1 MMAFEDL
8 QAEIAELFRDMT
20 EQPQDAHELAQQI
33 RDMLNQMKATGMP
46 LPADLVELEA
56 RLEADFGEGAATPPA
71 PVDLDSTE
79 ARGEPAE
86 GDGTDPLLD
95 SPGAPPL

>member
-1 MMAFEDL
+1 MAFEDL

-46 LPADLVELEA
+46 LPQDLVELEA
-56 RLEADFGEGAATPPA
+56 RLVADFGEGSAA